1 MKKNTLVAKKYHS
14 YSNSESLHMMSSH
27 TPTPVSSLGVVSPM
41 SASTNKGKKRMESL
55 NLLKDNFNANRW
67 SDFDDFQELQKVNTE
82 DER

>member
-1 MKKNTLVAKKYHS
+1 
-14 YSNSESLHMMSSH
+14 
-27 TPTPVSSLGVVSPM
+27 M

>member
-1 MKKNTLVAKKYHS
+1 
-14 YSNSESLHMMSSH
+14 MMSSH

>member
-1 MKKNTLVAKKYHS
+1 MP
-14 YSNSESLHMMSSH
+14 SH